1 MKLKRGRR
9 ELQSAVRARRAVPS
23 SLRTGEKPASG
34 NGELYGAIR
43 RAYGFLHGGK
53 SPEGLMEKLAQR
65 YPSPRYLLEAN
76 RRALEAAG
84 LSRLDAFYYAMI
96 PDLARTSLSQQW
108 GAHPRLDKLSML
120 SEYLRTLYLS
130 MHVECFY
137 AVLLNREGVLIRP
150 VLLQRGELDN
160 TPFYL
165 GQVLTC
171 ALQEDARYLALAHNH
186 PRGTLRPSREDLGC
200 TLRALNALA
209 SLGIPLLD
217 HLIVAGEEV
226 TSIRRS
232 GLLPDILWTAANPDS
247 AIIRDWL
254 S

>member
-1 MKLKRGRR
+1 MKLKLG
-9 ELQSAVRARRAVPS
+9 RRAVRGAVRTKRVDPS
-23 SLRTGEKPASG
+23 TLCQWPA
-34 NGELYGAIR
+34 NGDAELYGAIR
-43 RAYGFLHGGK
+43 RAYSFLHADK
-53 SPEGLMEKLAQR
+53 SPEELMERLVQR
-65 YPSPRYLLEAN
+65 YPSPRYLMEAN
-76 RRALEAAG
+76 RRALEAVG

-108 GAHPRLDKLSML
+108 GAHPRLDRLSML
-120 SEYLRTLYLS
+120 SQYLKTLYLS
-130 MHVECFY
+130 VHVECFY

-217 HLIVAGEEV
+217 HLIVAGEAV
-226 TSIRRS
+226 VSIRQS
-232 GLLPDILWTAANPDS
+232 GLLPDILWTAASPDC
-247 AIIRDWL
+247 AIIRDWML
-254 S
+254 

>member
-1 MKLKRGRR
+1 MKLKLRR
-9 ELQSAVRARRAVPS
+9 RALQGAVRARRAAPS
-23 SLRTGEKPASG
+23 SLDAGEQPS
-34 NGELYGAIR
+34 NGDAELYDAIR
-43 RAYGFLHGGK
+43 RAYSFLHAGT
-53 SPEGLMEKLAQR
+53 SPEELMETLAQR
-65 YPSPRYLLEAN
+65 YPSPRYFLEAN
-76 RRALEAAG
+76 RRALETVG
-84 LSRLDAFYYAMI
+84 LSRLDAFYYSMI

-108 GAHPRLDKLSML
+108 GAHPRLDRLNRL

-130 MHVECFY
+130 VHMECFY
-137 AVLLNREGVLIRP
+137 AVLLNREGTLIRP